1 MRRSISIALLSFC
14 LLWGCGP
21 REVKKVERLETRLT
35 HEAKKEHV
43 GKGDALIEAKVEST
57 ARLPQGAVKLNYKIG
72 ERWFSFP
79 MREGTEKGIYQAEIP
94 HQKKGTVVSYFI
106 EVTTVT
112 GDKIT
117 LPERALEGDEKN
129 YYHLVFK
136 GRVPSALKGVHIG
149 LMLGGLVLILI
160 SGGLAYR
167 FIKRGGDITGCLYT
181 AFTGA
186 ILLFLGGFPI
196 GVINEKL
203 TYGTFW
209 EGWPLGRDVT
219 DTKTEVLLLYWILA
233 LLPMK
238 NTIFKKI
245 GARNWIS
252 DKTFAYLVIIGAILT
267 IMFYLIPHKNIKF

>member
-1 MRRSISIALLSFC
+1 MRRSIGIALLSFC
-14 LLWGCGP
+14 LFWCCGP

-35 HEAKKEHV
+35 HEAKDEHI
-43 GKGDALIEAKVEST
+43 GKGNALIEAKVEST
-57 ARLPQGAVKLNYKIG
+57 ARLPQDAVKLNYKIG
-72 ERWFSFP
+72 DTWFSVP
-79 MREGTEKGIYQAEIP
+79 MSRGPEKDSYQAEIP

-106 EVTTVT
+106 EVTTIT

-117 LPERALEGDEKN
+117 LPERALEEDEKD
-129 YYHLVFK
+129 YYSLVFK
-136 GRVPSALKGVHIG
+136 GRVPSALKGIHIG
-149 LMLGGLVLILI
+149 LMFGGLVLILI

-186 ILLFLGGFPI
+186 ILFFLGGFPI
-196 GVINEKL
+196 GIINEKI

-209 EGWPLGRDVT
+209 KGWPFGRDVT

-238 NTIFKKI
+238 NAIFKKLE
-245 GARNWIS
+245 AKNWIS

-267 IMFYLIPHKNIKF
+267 IIFYLIPHKNI